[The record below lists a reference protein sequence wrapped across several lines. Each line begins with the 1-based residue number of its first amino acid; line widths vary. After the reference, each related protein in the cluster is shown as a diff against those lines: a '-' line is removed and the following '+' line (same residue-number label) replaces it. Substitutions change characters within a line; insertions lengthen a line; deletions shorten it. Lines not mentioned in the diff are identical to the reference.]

1 MNDVLEFQ
9 EKSIEQQFKKLS
21 RKKVILAIDYHEREY
36 YGDKNDLW
44 VVGGKYK
51 NGTCWFHKYATIEIV
66 SERKRLTLFALPVHV
81 FSNPEDVVK
90 VLVERAKRYV
100 NVELVMLDRWFF
112 SGYVIRVLNES
123 RVDFLMVAKKTPR
136 ISRMNQSVYGYEI
149 NKSKFNL
156 IVKGNRKWATSLGY
170 LPDKFSR
177 IYKRR
182 WRIETG
188 YRTKKDFKIKTRT
201 RNPVIR
207 FLFFVVEI
215 LMYNHWIMLGTLPTI
230 IQEYC
235 GKLKRLTTRVFKL
248 KFLGIP

>member
-9 EKSIEQQFKKLS
+9 EKSIEQQFKKVG
-21 RKKVILAIDYHEREY
+21 RKKTILAIDYHEREY

-44 VVGGKYK
+44 VIGGKHK

-66 SERKRLTLFALPVHV
+66 SERKRLTLFALPIPV
-81 FSNPEDVVK
+81 FSNPENVVK
-90 VLVERAKRYV
+90 VLIERAKRYV
-100 NVELVMLDRWFF
+100 DIELVMLDRWFF
-112 SGYVIRVLNES
+112 SGHVIRILNEQK
-123 RVDFLMVAKKTPR
+123 VDFLMVAKNTPK
-136 ISRMNQSVYGYEI
+136 IWKLNQSVYGYEM

-156 IVKGNRKWATSLGY
+156 IIKRNRKWATSLGY
-170 LPDKFSR
+170 LPEKFSK
-177 IYKRR
+177 IYRRR

-188 YRTKKDFKIKTRT
+188 YKKKKDFKIKTRT

-207 FLFFVVEI
+207 FFFFVVEI
-215 LMYNHWIMLGTLPTI
+215 LMYNCWILMGLLPSV